1 MIKPIQLKSVIN
13 LLYPRRCPVCGD
25 IVSPEKILI
34 HPSCISKLSP
44 IKSPSCKKCGK
55 EVIGERTEYCYDCSR
70 HTRTFDWGM
79 ALLQYNEAAK
89 HSMAAVKYKNRRE
102 YLDFYAAAIDSRF
115 RKNILRLQADAL
127 VPVPIHPSRRRQRG
141 YNQAEEL
148 AARLSM
154 LWGIPM
160 DAGLLVRSKKTAPQR
175 ELNPAERLKNLQEAF
190 TVNTE
195 RLGGRMGIPG
205 SVVLIDDIY
214 TTGSTIEACTRAL
227 KAAGVQQVYFVV
239 ICIGEGR

>member
-115 RKNILRLQADAL
+115 RKNILRLQAAAL

-154 LWGIPM
+154 FWGIPM

-227 KAAGVQQVYFVV
+227 KAAGVQRVYFVV